1 MKNDQ
6 EIVIVD
12 GVRTPQ
18 GAFGGAFRDLT
29 AQKLGEIVVRA
40 LIERTKLDPAKVDE
54 VIFGCVGQ
62 ASDAPNIARVIALL
76 AGIPKEVTGYTV
88 ARNCASGIQAIVN
101 ACQSI
106 LSQDAD
112 VQIVGGTE
120 SMSCSPYV
128 SRDLRFGKKLR
139 NSAMI
144 DSLWEGLTDP
154 VCGELMGKTA
164 ENLAEEFSITRQ
176 DQDKF
181 AVQSHQKMFRATREG
196 KFKDEIV
203 PVTVEKKA
211 AGRSMPPETVL
222 QDEGINPAI
231 NEQTLALYPP
241 MFKENGTVTA
251 GNACGLADGAVALL
265 MMTRKKADEL
275 GYKNVLGS
283 IRSYAFSGVEPRRM
297 GIGPSLAV
305 PKALKKAG
313 LEMKDVQLM
322 EINEAFAAQVLSVAK
337 AMPFDPGILNV
348 NGGSI
353 AIGHPVGITG
363 ARLTLSLLNEMKRR
377 KLRIGV
383 ATLCVGG
390 GQGAALVLERK

>member
-1 MKNDQ
+1 MNNGQ

-40 LIERTKLDPAKVDE
+40 LLERTKLDPAKVEE

-62 ASDAPNIARVIALL
+62 ASDAPNVARVISLL
-76 AGIPKEVTGYTV
+76 AGLPKEVPGYTV

-101 ACQSI
+101 GCQSI
-106 LSQDAD
+106 LSGDAD
-112 VQIVGGTE
+112 IQIVGGTE
-120 SMSCSPYV
+120 SMSCAPYV

-164 ENLAEEFSITRQ
+164 ENLAEEFGITRQ

-181 AVQSHQKMFRATREG
+181 AVQSHQKMFRASREG
-196 KFKDEIV
+196 KFKNEIV
-203 PVTVEKKA
+203 PVVVEKKA
-211 AGRSMPPETVL
+211 AGRPMPPETVA

-231 NEQTLALYPP
+231 NEQTLALYPS

-265 MMTRKKADEL
+265 MMTRKRADEL
-275 GYKNVLGS
+275 GYKNVLGTV
-283 IRSYAFSGVEPRRM
+283 RSYAFSGVEPRRM
-297 GIGPSLAV
+297 GIAPTLAI
-305 PKALKKAG
+305 PMALKKAG
-313 LEMKDVQLM
+313 LTMKDVQLV
-322 EINEAFAAQVLSVAK
+322 ELNEAFAAQVLAVLK
-337 AMPFDPGILNV
+337 VLPMDPAILNV

-363 ARLTLSLLNEMKRR
+363 VRITLSLLNEMKRR
-377 KLRIGV
+377 QLKIGV

-390 GQGAALVLERK
+390 GQGAAVVLERK

>member
-1 MKNDQ
+1 
-6 EIVIVD
+6 
-12 GVRTPQ
+12 
-18 GAFGGAFRDLT
+18 
-29 AQKLGEIVVRA
+29 
-40 LIERTKLDPAKVDE
+40 
-54 VIFGCVGQ
+54 
-62 ASDAPNIARVIALL
+62 
-76 AGIPKEVTGYTV
+76 
-88 ARNCASGIQAIVN
+88 
-101 ACQSI
+101 
-106 LSQDAD
+106 
-112 VQIVGGTE
+112 
-120 SMSCSPYV
+120 
-128 SRDLRFGKKLR
+128 
-139 NSAMI
+139 
-144 DSLWEGLTDP
+144 
-154 VCGELMGKTA
+154 MGRTA
-164 ENLAEEFSITRQ
+164 ENLVEEFKITRQ
-176 DQDKF
+176 EQDKF

-196 KFKDEIV
+196 KFKDEIA

-211 AGRSMPPETVL
+211 AGRPMPPETIS

-275 GYKNVLGS
+275 GFKNVLGTV
-283 IRSYAFSGVEPRRM
+283 RSYAFAGVEPRRM

-313 LEMKDVQLM
+313 LEMKDVQLV
-322 EINEAFAAQVLSVAK
+322 EINEAFAGQVLSVLK
-337 AMPFDPGILNV
+337 AYPIDPAILNV

-363 ARLTLSLLNEMKRR
+363 ARLTLSLLHEMKRR
-377 KLRIGV
+377 NLKTGV